1 MIQLI
6 DLTKKYS
13 KVKAIDGINLEIKQ
27 GEIFG
32 FLGPNGAGKT
42 TTIKIMVGLLKPTSG
57 RVIIDGNDIA
67 KNPLEAKKV
76 VGFIPD
82 RPFLYE
88 KLTGK
93 EFLRFMAGLYS
104 IDTNSYES
112 KISELLELF
121 ELTEWG
127 DELIEGYSHG
137 MQQRLVMS
145 SALIHNP
152 KVIIVDEPMVGLD
165 PKGARLVKEIFKAIS
180 LKGTTIFMS
189 THTLEIAEE
198 MCDRIA
204 IIQEGKVIAL
214 GTMDELRKKVD
225 STGDQGLESV
235 FLVLTGGEEMR
246 EIIDVLKR

>member
-6 DLTKKYS
+6 NLTKKYS
-13 KVKAIDGINLEIKQ
+13 KVKALDNINLEVKS

-42 TTIKIMVGLLKPTSG
+42 TAIKIMVGLLKPTSG
-57 RVIIDGNDIA
+57 RVIIDGNDIIT
-67 KNPLEAKKV
+67 NPMEAKKV

-93 EFLRFMAGLYS
+93 EFLRFMAGIYS
-104 IDTNSYES
+104 IDKNSYES

-121 ELTEWG
+121 ELTPWG
-127 DELIEGYSHG
+127 NELIEGYSHG

-145 SALIHNP
+145 AALIHNP

-165 PKGARLVKEIFKAIS
+165 PKGARLVKEIFRMMS
-180 LKGTTIFMS
+180 SRGTTIFMS

-198 MCDRIA
+198 MCNRIA

-214 GTMDELRKKVD
+214 GTMDELRNKADYAK
-225 STGDQGLESV
+225 DQRLESV
-235 FLVLTGGEEMR
+235 FLSLTGGEEMR

>member
-246 EIIDVLKR
+246 EIIDVLKK

>member
-6 DLTKKYS
+6 GLTKKYS
-13 KVKAIDGINLEIKQ
+13 KVKAIDGINLEIKP

-67 KNPLEAKKV
+67 KNPLEAKKA

-165 PKGARLVKEIFKAIS
+165 PRGARLVKEIFKAIS
-180 LKGTTIFMS
+180 SKGTTIFMS

-214 GTMDELRKKVD
+214 GTMDQLRNKVD
-225 STGDQGLESV
+225 ASKDQRLESV
-235 FLVLTGGEEMR
+235 FLALTETFAQPAESFEE
-246 EIIDVLKR
+246 VP

>member
-104 IDTNSYES
+104 IDINSYES

>member
-13 KVKAIDGINLEIKQ
+13 KVKAIDNISLEIKP

-57 RVIIDGNDIA
+57 RVIIDGNDIIT
-67 KNPLEAKKV
+67 NPMEVKKV

-127 DELIEGYSHG
+127 NELIEGYSHG

-165 PKGARLVKEIFKAIS
+165 PKGARLVKEIFRMMS
-180 LKGTTIFMS
+180 SQGTTIFMS

-214 GTMDELRKKVD
+214 GTMDELRNKVD
-225 STGDQGLESV
+225 ASKDQRLESV
-235 FLVLTGGEEMR
+235 FLSLTGGEEMT
-246 EIIDVLKR
+246 EIIDVFKK

>member
-42 TTIKIMVGLLKPTSG
+42 TTIKIMAGLLKPTSG

-67 KNPLEAKKV
+67 KNPLEAKKA

-121 ELTEWG
+121 ELTPWG
-127 DELIEGYSHG
+127 NELIEGYSHG

-145 SALIHNP
+145 AALIHNP

-165 PKGARLVKEIFKAIS
+165 PKGARLVKEIFRMLS
-180 LKGTTIFMS
+180 SQGTTIFMS

-198 MCDRIA
+198 VCNRIA
-204 IIQEGKVIAL
+204 IIQEGKVIAM
-214 GTMDELRKKVD
+214 GTMDELRNKADYAK
-225 STGDQGLESV
+225 DQGLESV
-235 FLVLTGGEEMR
+235 FLALTGGEEMR

>member
-1 MIQLI
+1 M
-6 DLTKKYS
+6 
-13 KVKAIDGINLEIKQ
+13 A
-27 GEIFG
+27 
-32 FLGPNGAGKT
+32 
-42 TTIKIMVGLLKPTSG
+42 GLLKPTSG
-57 RVIIDGNDIA
+57 RVIIDGYDIIT
-67 KNPLEAKKV
+67 NPMEAKKV

-121 ELTEWG
+121 ELTPWG
-127 DELIEGYSHG
+127 NELIEGYSHG

-145 SALIHNP
+145 AALIHNP

-165 PKGARLVKEIFKAIS
+165 PKGARLVKEIFRMLS
-180 LKGTTIFMS
+180 SQGTTIFMS

-198 MCDRIA
+198 VCNRIA
-204 IIQEGKVIAL
+204 IIQEGKVIAM
-214 GTMDELRKKVD
+214 GTMDELRNKADYAK
-225 STGDQGLESV
+225 DQGLESV
-235 FLVLTGGEEMR
+235 FLALTGGEEMR

>member
-76 VGFIPD
+76 IGFIPD

-104 IDTNSYES
+104 IDTNTYES

>member
-13 KVKAIDGINLEIKQ
+13 KVKALDSVNLEIKS

>member
-13 KVKAIDGINLEIKQ
+13 KVKAIDGINLEIKP

-42 TTIKIMVGLLKPTSG
+42 TTIKIMAGLLKPTSG

-82 RPFLYE
+82 RPFLYG

-104 IDTNSYES
+104 IDTNSHES
-112 KISELLELF
+112 KISELLGLF

-180 LKGTTIFMS
+180 SKGTTIFMS

-225 STGDQGLESV
+225 SAKDQGLESV
-235 FLVLTGGEEMR
+235 FLALTETLAQPAESFEE
-246 EIIDVLKR
+246 VP

>member
-13 KVKAIDGINLEIKQ
+13 KVKAIDGINMEIKQ